1 MVKKLLS
8 EYFKKR
14 NLLSQN
20 ALTQRY
26 LVIDL
31 ELTGLDAKQHEIV
44 SVAWVVIDNQCIKMS
59 ESKHLVNKDVK
70 SLEQSPV
77 YHGINDDTLA
87 KGQSLTSI
95 LAQLSS
101 HFSDCILV
109 FHNAMLDWGFLKVAL
124 KNANINIQPKLIL
137 DTLHIEQKRLINHS
151 CDIKQDDLTLS
162 ACRTRYELP
171 SYHCHHALT
180 DAQATA
186 ELLLA
191 QCHQISRG
199 KELKV
204 GELT

>member
-87 KGQSLTSI
+87 KGQSLTNI

-101 HFSDCILV
+101 HFSNCILV
-109 FHNAMLDWGFLKVAL
+109 FHNAILDWGFLKVAL

-137 DTLHIEQKRLINHS
+137 DTLHIEKKRLINYS

-186 ELLLA
+186 ELLQA

-204 GELT
+204 KELT